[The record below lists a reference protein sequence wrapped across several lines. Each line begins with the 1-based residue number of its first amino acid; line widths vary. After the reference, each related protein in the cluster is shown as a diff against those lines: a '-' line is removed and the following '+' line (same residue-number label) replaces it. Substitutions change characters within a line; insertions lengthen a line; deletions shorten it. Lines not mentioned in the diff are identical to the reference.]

1 MKFDKK
7 VFARAITAAG
17 LVGTAVYCHG
27 VGIIKVPEEIISEGK
42 ELGVKAAKAIGTDI
56 INKNNVIDTKAE
68 V

>member
-7 VFARAITAAG
+7 AFTRAITAAG

-27 VGIIKVPEEIISEGK
+27 VGLIKISDDVIQEGK
-42 ELGVKAAKAIGTDI
+42 KLGFKAAKEIGTEI